1 MSYITVLVKALKCMA
16 KTLISCAWIFM
27 PTSSTVL
34 RGEKTTRNCRPT
46 LELILRP
53 SSSTQKFIGPA
64 ICRVLEQWETIC
76 QFIKDLEK
84 DNTRKL
90 KSINFKWPASLLAT
104 GERNMTRVMLEFL
117 RSTVPVFEEFLTVLQ
132 TSGPTVHVVYDAM
145 RLTLLKLMRRFVQ
158 ADQLKDVHGS
168 PLQSVSCQGIKD
180 RLPDGELVISNN
192 TRKYLALLKP
202 DKQKAALLGMRAFW
216 GAAVSHLQAKLPL
229 NNRVLM
235 DLGCLN
241 PLKRERKSTTISIQ
255 NLSRKL
261 LPEFDTAAVLDEWKL
276 YQNDGDISEV
286 DTDQRVDH

>member
-1 MSYITVLVKALKCMA
+1 M
-16 KTLISCAWIFM
+16 
-27 PTSSTVL
+27 
-34 RGEKTTRNCRPT
+34 
-46 LELILRP
+46 
-53 SSSTQKFIGPA
+53 
-64 ICRVLEQWETIC
+64 LEQWDTIC

-84 DNTRKL
+84 DNTRKP
-90 KSINFKWPASLLAT
+90 KSINFKRAAALLAT
-104 GERNMTRVMLEFL
+104 GERNVTRVMLEFL

-168 PLQSVSCQGIKD
+168 ALQSVSCQGIKD
-180 RLPDGELVISNN
+180 QLPDGELAIGDN

-216 GAAVSHLQAKLPL
+216 RAAVSHLQAKLPL
-229 NNRVLM
+229 NNRVLK

-241 PLKRERKSTTISIQ
+241 TLKRERMSTTISIQ

-261 LPEFDTAAVLDEWKL
+261 LPECNTAAVLDEWKL
-276 YQNDGDISEV
+276 YQNDGDISDIILTSEL
-286 DTDQRVDH
+286 TTIGTLCFC